1 MELNK
6 YQEEAAKTAFYE
18 YDDIIYCALGIT
30 GEGGEIADHIKKM
43 IRDDE
48 GMLTAERNLALKKEF
63 GDVLWYIARMAG
75 KLGYTLDDIAE
86 TNLEKI
92 KDRIKRNVQH
102 GSGDNR

>member
-1 MELNK
+1 L
-6 YQEEAAKTAFYE
+6 
-18 YDDIIYCALGIT
+18 
-30 GEGGEIADHIKKM
+30 
-43 IRDDE
+43 
-48 GMLTAERNLALKKEF
+48 